1 MRALREALGQPLG
14 ERVVEALALTV
25 GVDALAP
32 MVGVPAGLGEMVMV
46 RCALRVTLTEALT
59 EGEGRGERE
68 ALGLPL
74 RVEFTGDAVAPAFRL
89 AEGCADT
96 EVLLEALA
104 GSVPAAV
111 LEVVT
116 V

>member
-1 MRALREALGQPLG
+1 MTLK
-14 ERVVEALALTV
+14 VALT
-25 GVDALAP
+25 D
-32 MVGVPAGLGEMVMV
+32 
-46 RCALRVTLTEALT
+46 C
-59 EGEGRGERE
+59 EGRGEGE

-89 AEGCADT
+89 AEGFADT
-96 EVLLEALA
+96 EALREALA

-111 LEVVT
+111 PEEVT